1 MYLVKLNYL
10 YNGKIVP
17 QILFQFFSTVARAKA
32 NATMEAMKDLKIKS
46 ATVYR
51 VHPDG
56 EMELITI
63 RIYVPFLGVQARNW
77 FTPEKFEEE
86 PEEEIEEEN
95 PREPK
100 SQWREDLK
108 DNVIKRLAEL
118 GTIATQLAK

>member
-10 YNGKIVP
+10 YNGKICP

-86 PEEEIEEEN
+86 PDEEIEENSSRAEMKAN
-95 PREPK
+95 I
-100 SQWREDLK
+100 LK
-108 DNVIKRLAEL
+108 EISKL
-118 GTIATQLAK
+118 GAIASLYC

>member
-17 QILFQFFSTVARAKA
+17 QILFQFFSTVSRAKA

-46 ATVYR
+46 ATIYR
-51 VHPDG
+51 VYPDG

-63 RIYVPFLGVQARNW
+63 RIYAAFLGTQPRNW

-86 PEEEIEEEN
+86 PEEETKEETAHE
-95 PREPK
+95 E
-100 SQWREDLK
+100 LK
-108 DNVIKRLAEL
+108 ANILKEISKL
-118 GTIATQLAK
+118 GAIASLYC

>member
-17 QILFQFFSTVARAKA
+17 QILFQFFSTVSRAKA
-32 NATMEAMKDLKIKS
+32 NAAMEAMKDLKIKS

-63 RIYVPFLGVQARNW
+63 RIYAPFLGVQARNW
-77 FTPEKFEEE
+77 FTPEKFTET
-86 PEEEIEEEN
+86 PEEKEEK